1 MSETGNLPVVNPSVV
16 NNPPGQGNPAPANP
30 VAPAQQQAEF
40 YLNPASA
47 MVGVLDFTDV
57 ECRKYF
63 HKATKKLDEE
73 ELYDCTPGNMYH
85 FLKLLK
91 QRANENG
98 WDSEVTGVLW
108 IPEDHQDQNSDLHYL
123 PTEYGRVTM
132 EQIANFERSY
142 LGLETRA
149 SQDGYMIFKCLMNSL
164 SKEAR
169 MKIET
174 WESEYMITNEQGT
187 VVPSGNLLLKVII
200 RESHLDTNATTQSI
214 RMKMINL
221 DEYMS
226 KIGSDITKFN
236 GYVKL
241 LEGSLVARGQ
251 RSEALLTH
259 LFKGY
264 LAASDKT
271 FVKYINEKMDR
282 YEEGEE
288 ITANKLMQLADNKYR
303 LLKERDEWDAP
314 SAEEEKLL
322 ALQTEIEK
330 LKKMKKRKNDHES
343 SDSER
348 SKKNKASRGNP
359 SKGKG
364 NQDKP
369 SWMFKRPSDD
379 DLHKPR
385 KWNGKDWWFCS
396 NETGGRCNGEYRR
409 HKPSECRGKAFKKES
424 GERNQEYKKDQVS
437 KDESRNLKVSEALS
451 TLIDG
456 NDHDSESDQSDEYD
470 T

>member
-1 MSETGNLPVVNPSVV
+1 MSNAVV
-16 NNPPGQGNPAPANP
+16 
-30 VAPAQQQAEF
+30 F

-47 MVGVLDFTDV
+47 MVGILDFTDV
-57 ECRKYF
+57 ESRKYF
-63 HKATKKLDEE
+63 HKATKKLDYD
-73 ELYDCTPGNMYH
+73 ELYDCTPGNMHH
-85 FLKLLK
+85 FLKLLRH
-91 QRANENG
+91 RANENG
-98 WDSEVTGVLW
+98 WDSDVTGVLW
-108 IPEDHQDQNSDLHYL
+108 VPEDHQDQDSALRYL

-132 EQIANFERSY
+132 EQITNFERSY

-174 WESEYMITNEQGT
+174 WESEYMITNDQGT
-187 VVPSGNLLLKVII
+187 IVPSGNLLLKVII

-214 RMKMINL
+214 RMKMSNL

-241 LEGSLVARGQ
+241 LEGSLIARGQ
-251 RSEALLTH
+251 RSEALLSH

-271 FVKYINEKMDR
+271 FIKYINEKMDR

-288 ITANKLMQLADNKYR
+288 ITADKLMQLADNKYR

-330 LKKMKKRKNDHES
+330 LKNMRKRKPENGSNES
-343 SDSER
+343 KR
-348 SKKNKASRGNP
+348 STKSKSNRGNFI
-359 SKGKG
+359 KGKN

-369 SWMFKRPSDD
+369 SWMFKLPSDD

-385 KWNGKDWWFCS
+385 KWNGKDWWYCGT
-396 NETGGRCNGEYRR
+396 ETGGKCDGEYRR
-409 HKPSECRGKAFKKES
+409 HKPTECKGRAFKKDS
-424 GERNQEYKKDQVS
+424 GKKHHDYKRDQAS
-437 KDESRNLKVSEALS
+437 KDDRRNLKVSEALS
-451 TLIDG
+451 TLIDD
-456 NDHDSESDQSDEYD
+456 NDQDTESEQSDAYD